1 MRRVL
6 LSSLRKLGLG
16 RSPLRRR
23 SDRVEGMFLR
33 WAALGVLVAV
43 VLAPWLAVDTYQ
55 REMRTVAQQTAA
67 RHQVDVIVLQDAV
80 ANPST
85 AEPSGL
91 TPAPVRVPGRWKAPD
106 GTVHTAAIEVDS
118 GTKAGA
124 LVPIWVDHSGH
135 QVPAPETAAGA
146 LIGSVLAAVGA
157 VIAVVA
163 LFVAL
168 YWLVRW
174 PLDRIR
180 MARWDAEWRRAST
193 DWARRP

>member
-6 LSSLRKLGLG
+6 LSGLRKLGVG
-16 RSPLRRR
+16 RSELRRR
-23 SDRVEGMFLR
+23 SDRVESLVLR
-33 WAALGVLVAV
+33 WAALGVLVAI
-43 VLAPWLAVDTYQ
+43 VLAPSLAIDTYQ
-55 REMRTVAQQTAA
+55 REMRTVAQQTAT
-67 RHQVDVIVLQDAV
+67 RHQVDAIVLQDAL
-80 ANPST
+80 ASPAT

-91 TPAPVRVPGRWKAPD
+91 TPAARVQGRWKAPD
-106 GTVHTAAIEVDS
+106 GTVRTAAIEVDS

-124 LVPIWVDHSGH
+124 RVAIWVDHSGR

-146 LIGSVLAAVGA
+146 LIGAVLAALGV

-163 LFVAL
+163 LFLAV

-180 MARWDAEWRRAST
+180 MARWDAEWRRASA